1 MSRKDYYAILGL
13 PKNASDD
20 DIKKAFRKLASKYH
34 PDKFQDGDPEKVQAE
49 AKFKEAKE
57 AYELLSDKDKREAY
71 DNSSR
76 NPFRHNTHTQ
86 EDADNFKDIFAQVFK
101 ERGFDFNDIHVHSPT
116 ASKPTLSVN
125 ISLAEAYTGKQIRVD
140 AHTVIH
146 IPRGILSG
154 TKLYVNNRLYR
165 VDVAKHPKFQRS
177 NDDLLVDI
185 EISAIEAMLGV
196 NAVLEHLDSAMLQFT
211 IPAGIQ
217 PGQIIRLANKGMKNP
232 EFEKT
237 GDLLVRINVKIPK
250 ELSDT
255 DKASLKSITHRESI
269 NI

>member
-1 MSRKDYYAILGL
+1 MSKKDYYGILGL
-13 PKNASDD
+13 SKDASED
-20 DIKKAFRKLASKYH
+20 DIKKAYRKLASKYH
-34 PDKFQDGDPEKVQAE
+34 PDKFPEGEEAKVAE
-49 AKFKEAKE
+49 EKFKEAKE
-57 AYELLSDKDKREAY
+57 AYELLSDKEKRAAY
-71 DNSSR
+71 DRGSR
-76 NPFRHNTHTQ
+76 NPFQHNTYTQ
-86 EDADNFKDIFAQVFK
+86 EDADQFKDIFAQMFK
-101 ERGFDFNDIHVHSPT
+101 ERGFDFNDIHVHST

-125 ISLAEAYTGKQIRVD
+125 ISLTEAYTGKQIRVD
-140 AHTVIH
+140 STTVIN
-146 IPRGILSG
+146 IPKGIRSG

-217 PGQIIRLANKGMKNP
+217 PGQVIRLANKGMKNP
-232 EFEKT
+232 EFDKN
-237 GDLLVRINVKIPK
+237 GDLMVRVNVKIPK
-250 ELSDT
+250 GLSDT
-255 DKASLKSITHRESI
+255 EKASLKSITHRDSI